1 MRYIILFILSLLTI
15 CTTCLQA
22 TYLPRE
28 IATYVDHS
36 AWRHIQ
42 NAPMTSMDP
51 ISPDPEDA
59 ELQRLYALLNQNLGD
74 EFLNQCENN
83 PLAADFLLEMVHTY
97 MIKHAFASSQNAYI
111 SWLNDKENAY
121 REFLKS
127 KYPDFSGVSPHLD
140 TYVLFLDQ
148 EKDTK
153 NSFPYAKDLL
163 SMTNPEDAKL
173 FANCTLKFVLKSL
186 TLRATGPFLDI
197 PACIWGHPLAMKEDT
212 SIQPIL

>member
-1 MRYIILFILSLLTI
+1 MRYIILFSLSLLTI

-28 IATYVDHS
+28 SATYVDHR
-36 AWRHIQ
+36 AWRHTQ
-42 NAPMTSMDP
+42 NAPMTSIEP

-59 ELQRLYALLNQNLGD
+59 ELQRLYALLNQNSGD
-74 EFLNQCENN
+74 RFLTRCETSTF
-83 PLAADFLLEMVHTY
+83 AADFLLEMVHTY
-97 MIKHAFASSQNAYI
+97 MIKHAFNTSEKAYA

-153 NSFPYAKDLL
+153 NNFPYAKDLL
-163 SMTNPEDAKL
+163 SMINPQDAKL

-186 TLRATGPFLDI
+186 TLRATGPSFDI
-197 PACIWGHPLAMKEDT
+197 PACIWGHPLAMKEDA
-212 SIQPIL
+212 SIQPML